1 MKAQTNTQSYGAPE
15 CFVQNYWNLVTVRP
29 NHDKKTDLEF
39 KLNVLLCT
47 FKACL
52 GTYSF
57 NKIYRWRSE
66 EAAFLVLWQGTQQ
79 ATAGVVACPTLLDLI
94 KANPPH
100 HHQQQQM
107 DDSFAFKGRRKRGKS
122 GEVKKVLKQEN
133 GIRRRG
139 LKERFYWI
147 GKSRKYEIRHFKRQ
161 KMYHANLQE

>member
-29 NHDKKTDLEF
+29 NDDKKIDLEF

-66 EAAFLVLWQGTQQ
+66 EAAFLVFWQGTQQ

-94 KANPPH
+94 KANAATPPPTTTN
-100 HHQQQQM
+100 
-107 DDSFAFKGRRKRGKS
+107 GRLFRIQR
-122 GEVKKVLKQEN
+122 EE
-133 GIRRRG
+133 
-139 LKERFYWI
+139 KEREKW
-147 GKSRKYEIRHFKRQ
+147 GSEKSAETRER
-161 KMYHANLQE
+161 N